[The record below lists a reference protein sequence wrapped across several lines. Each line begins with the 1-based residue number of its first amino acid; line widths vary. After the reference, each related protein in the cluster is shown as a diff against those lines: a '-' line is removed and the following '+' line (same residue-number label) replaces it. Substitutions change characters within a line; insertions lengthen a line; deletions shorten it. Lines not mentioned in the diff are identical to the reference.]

1 MHISAKYG
9 LGINVL
15 LVYLEDKEI
24 NENYF
29 CETTAEYELGKTNL
43 IKFINYINKNYKVK
57 I

>member
-1 MHISAKYG
+1 MHISAKYD
-9 LGINVL
+9 LVINGL
-15 LVYLEDKEI
+15 LVYLEDKEL

-29 CETTAEYELGKTNL
+29 CEVIAEYELGK